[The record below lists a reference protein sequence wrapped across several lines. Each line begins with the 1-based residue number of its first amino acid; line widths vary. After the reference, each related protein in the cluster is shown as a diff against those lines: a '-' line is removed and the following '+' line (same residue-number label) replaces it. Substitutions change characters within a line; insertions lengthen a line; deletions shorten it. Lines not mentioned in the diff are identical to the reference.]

1 MMKMDPLSTRILEFE
16 GLTCSQ
22 SNNGLLLS
30 SSPGFDGV
38 MNGFDLADEY
48 GEFGWS
54 CPLALLYIKI
64 KKHYV
69 RDAIF
74 FYNLFNSSNIIFTLL
89 LLLYTNTINNP
100 FKTLVP

>member
-38 MNGFDLADEY
+38 VNVFDLADEY
-48 GEFGWS
+48 GELGWS
-54 CPLALLYIKI
+54 CPLALLHIKT
-64 KKHYV
+64 KEHHV
-69 RDAIF
+69 RDC
-74 FYNLFNSSNIIFTLL
+74 NLFHNLL
-89 LLLYTNTINNP
+89 R
-100 FKTLVP
+100 